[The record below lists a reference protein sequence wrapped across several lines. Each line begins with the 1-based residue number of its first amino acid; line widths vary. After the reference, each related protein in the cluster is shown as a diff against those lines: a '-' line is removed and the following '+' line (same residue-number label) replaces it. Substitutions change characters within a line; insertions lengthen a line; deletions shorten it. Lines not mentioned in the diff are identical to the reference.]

1 MKRKD
6 KYEKFFV
13 FLCIFCISNSGSSM
27 VYYEALEA
35 IHEVFKWNLS
45 KFRTKTDIQNRVIGN
60 RSYPEI
66 ADARNSG
73 YIVLRF

>member
-1 MKRKD
+1 
-6 KYEKFFV
+6 
-13 FLCIFCISNSGSSM
+13 M

-45 KFRTKTDIQNRVIGN
+45 KCRTITDIQNRVIGN